1 MNEPVPILVTLA
13 APSPIALSFQPVHQI
28 LAQIETSEAPILVT
42 LPAPSPIE
50 LSLQSAPQI
59 IAQVAISS
67 AGLKGDKGD
76 TGDRGNL
83 FLGGYPT
90 FGNLPPIDGV
100 GVRIGDY
107 ALVNDV
113 SIIYQV
119 R

>member
-1 MNEPVPILVTLA
+1 MSDPV
-13 APSPIALSFQPVHQI
+13 
-28 LAQIETSEAPILVT
+28 PILVT
-42 LPAPSPIE
+42 LPAPSPIA
-50 LSLQSAPQI
+50 LSFQPAPQVV
-59 IAQVAISS
+59 AQVALSS

-90 FGNLPPIDGV
+90 FANLPEIDGV

-107 ALVNDV
+107 ALVQNTSTV
-113 SIIYQV
+113 YQV